1 MRNLKQRAGGG
12 NGAYPIIGDPDDVS
26 NLLIRLNGAGIDA
39 FAMGMAN
46 YLEHFPFFRDEVLP
60 RLEKAGFR

>member
-1 MRNLKQRAGGG
+1 MPIANASIPAAFNLT
-12 NGAYPIIGDPDDVS
+12 S
-26 NLLIRLNGAGIDA
+26 NEASLLVKLNAAGIDA

-60 RLEKAGFR
+60 RLEAAGVR